1 MRKISVL
8 SAIVLCF
15 LVSACDS
22 QTNPTPS
29 ETSAPSQA
37 LDSVDG
43 TSLLA
48 MSGAP
53 TAEVIG
59 RLAEIKAHYPSI
71 ETSIFAEELDRKYQ
85 IACEETCLI
94 QERNQ

>member
-1 MRKISVL
+1 
-8 SAIVLCF
+8 
-15 LVSACDS
+15 
-22 QTNPTPS
+22 
-29 ETSAPSQA
+29 
-37 LDSVDG
+37 
-43 TSLLA
+43 